1 MAEPTYRFLMINA
14 FSLPGEA
21 NYGMRPDHGPKEA
34 RLMNHADLAHLLADV
49 DWELHDGA
57 LATHGNHPV
66 ETREEF
72 AIVGVNRL
80 RLVREACES
89 GRYNA
94 IVLLGGGDPGFEEAR
109 EIGRR
114 HRIPVT
120 SCAHAQMHI
129 ARMLGD
135 RFCVLDISEAHN
147 MQMAALVRRYGFA
160 GNCASIRNVNFPLPR
175 PVLPNDRPIAAE
187 KAKTDRG
194 ERSDMVE
201 AAVAEAVDAIEN
213 DGAEVFILGCSAAYW
228 LAPIVQHRLEEMGWE
243 APVLEGYRCAIEQ
256 AKTLVNLG
264 LDVSGLAMPS
274 DHPRRW
280 RRKKFV

>member
-187 KAKTDRG
+187 KAKADRG